1 MNNIWTISKLTFREA
16 FSRKIFL
23 FFAGISTFILLV
35 FLAIFLFTDG
45 AALFGSVK
53 INGKDLSGSN
63 PAVAAIKLFILN
75 PLYGLGL
82 FLAIF
87 SSASFIPHMLE
98 KGNIDLLLSKP
109 VSRAQIILGKFFG
122 GTAMVFV
129 NVAYLVIGIW
139 FLIGIKFGDWEPAF
153 LLTILTITF
162 AFAILYALIILIG
175 IITKSSVMSMVVSY
189 LIFFIFSPIIA
200 NRESI
205 ISFVGGG
212 VVGFILEFL
221 HYIVP
226 QTSELSTITSDL
238 AAGNSLLSTEPI
250 FTSLILLVVFLLISI
265 SIFKKKDY

>member
-1 MNNIWTISKLTFREA
+1 MQNIYTLSVLTFREA
-16 FSRKIFL
+16 LSRKVFL
-23 FFAGISTFILLV
+23 FFFGVSTFVL
-35 FLAIFLFTDG
+35 FLFAVLFVAISPESFSGMSSVG
-45 AALFGSVK
+45 AASNSIHTSIARGLKFFITVPLFG
-53 INGKDLSGSN
+53 GG
-63 PAVAAIKLFILN
+63 LFIS
-75 PLYGLGL
+75 
-82 FLAIF
+82 IF
-87 SSASFIPHMLE
+87 SVANFIPQMLE

-200 NRESI
+200 NRESV